1 MKDPEGTELSPR
13 QRGKFERG
21 RGTVEERKI
30 TLRGKKDM
38 GQKRKGMEERGEKE
52 ELLRE
57 KKEK

>member
-1 MKDPEGTELSPR
+1 M
-13 QRGKFERG
+13 
-21 RGTVEERKI
+21 EERKI

-38 GQKRKGMEERGEKE
+38 GQKRKGIEERGEKE